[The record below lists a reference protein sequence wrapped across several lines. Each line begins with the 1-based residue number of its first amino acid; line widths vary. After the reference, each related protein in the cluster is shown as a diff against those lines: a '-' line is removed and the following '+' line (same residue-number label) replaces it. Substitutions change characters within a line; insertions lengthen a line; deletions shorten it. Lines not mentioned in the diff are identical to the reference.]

1 MLKNRKITVAVTGGI
16 AAYKA
21 CEVVRGLVKLG
32 ADVRVAMT
40 ENATRF
46 VGPVTFEALSGHPV
60 ATSEWEH
67 TPEGAMPHIELNLH
81 ADLLLVVPATANIL
95 AKAARGIADD
105 LVSALILAHRS
116 KVAFVPA
123 MNRHMWGNPAT
134 QRNVA
139 DLKRDGAH
147 FIGPDSGFQAC
158 GDVGEGRMTEPADI
172 LDLLPGLFSEKPL
185 SGRRVLMTVGPTYEP
200 IDDVRGITNRS
211 SGRQGFALAR
221 AARDLGADVT
231 VVAGPVTVKRPAG
244 VRILPVTTARE
255 MLGAV
260 EGELD
265 RSPYDLF
272 IGVAAV
278 ADWRP
283 ENASELKMKKCEGA
297 ASPFGGIRWAE
308 NPDILKTVSSRPNR
322 PYAVGFAAETAEGDD
337 LLELARA
344 KRARKGCDL
353 IVANDARRAL
363 ERSENAVR
371 ILGEGVDRSFG
382 PADKDACARFI
393 VEAAAL
399 ELKKKENR

>member
-32 ADVRVAMT
+32 TDVRVAMT

-60 ATSEWEH
+60 ATTEWEH

-185 SGRRVLMTVGPTYEP
+185 SGRRLLMTVGPTYEP

-265 RSPYDLF
+265 HSPYDLF

-278 ADWRP
+278 ADWRVADRL
-283 ENASELKMKKCEGA
+283 EGKWKKDAGL
-297 ASPFGGIRWAE
+297 PQLRLVE
-308 NPDILKTVSSRPNR
+308 NPDILA
-322 PYAVGFAAETAEGDD
+322 AVGHRAGGPVTIGFAAEATD
-337 LLELARA
+337 LLENAYA
-344 KRARKGCDL
+344 KLEKKGAAM
-353 IVANDARRAL
+353 IVANVARDALASDTNRVL
-363 ERSENAVR
+363 VVTD
-371 ILGEGVDRSFG
+371 GEVDEIG
-382 PADKDACARFI
+382 PADKDEVARKI
-393 VEAAAL
+393 LYHAVDLL
-399 ELKKKENR
+399 EEDYGPEDDL

>member
-95 AKAARGIADD
+95 AKAARGIADA

-123 MNRHMWGNPAT
+123 MSRHMWANPAT

-244 VRILPVTTARE
+244 VRIVPVTTARE

-278 ADWRP
+278 ADWRVADRL
-283 ENASELKMKKCEGA
+283 EGKWKKDAGL
-297 ASPFGGIRWAE
+297 PQLRLVE
-308 NPDILKTVSSRPNR
+308 NPDILA
-322 PYAVGFAAETAEGDD
+322 AVGHRAGGPVTIGFAAEATD
-337 LLELARA
+337 LLENAYA
-344 KRARKGCDL
+344 KLEKKGAAM
-353 IVANDARRAL
+353 IVANVARDALASDTNRVL
-363 ERSENAVR
+363 VVTD
-371 ILGEGVDRSFG
+371 GEVDEIG
-382 PADKDACARFI
+382 PADKDEVARKI
-393 VEAAAL
+393 LYHAVDLL
-399 ELKKKENR
+399 EEDYGPEDDL